1 MEYGSEIMY
10 TNERSVWHK
19 TNHKAIPERTS
30 GSQGKVMTDLKT
42 DSVQTFGKHDMQQME
57 NKQQN

>member
-1 MEYGSEIMY
+1 MY